1 MGVQRYRFFCCGCGA
16 NAAAGDREGDDDGD
30 FGVFE
35 EKVEK
40 GAEAGPRG
48 LSWAQV
54 EAMTGGFTSAVVGE
68 GGFSTVYLARL
79 SGALAAVKVHR
90 SSERLHR
97 VFRQELDA
105 LQRVRHPHIVRLLG
119 FCDQQEEG
127 VLVLEFAANGN
138 LHERLHG
145 GGKAAG
151 TMPWARRVSVALQVA
166 RALEYLHDQC
176 EPQVV
181 HGDVKASNV
190 LLDASMAAKLCDF
203 GSARMGF
210 SAAVRPRSSAH
221 TMLGSP
227 GYVDPHYIRSGVV
240 TKKSDV
246 YSFGVLLLEIMSARR
261 VLDMTSPAGPV
272 LITDWAW
279 TLVKAGQA
287 REVLDEA
294 LSTAESPRSGVM
306 EKFVLVGIL
315 CAHVMVALRPTI
327 GDAVRM
333 LEGDMDVPE
342 LPDRPLPYGH
352 SLMFS
357 EAGSNFSASPA
368 FSGPLAPFID
378 NGDMLR

>member
-1 MGVQRYRFFCCGCGA
+1 MGVQRYRFFLCGCGT
-16 NAAAGDREGDDDGD
+16 NAAAADLEGEDDSDYS
-30 FGVFE
+30 GVGVL
-35 EKVEK
+35 EKVGK
-40 GAEAGPRG
+40 GDEAGARP
-48 LSWAQV
+48 LSWTQV

-97 VFRQELDA
+97 VFRQELDT
-105 LQRVRHPHIVRLLG
+105 LLRVRHPHIVRLLG

-145 GGKAAG
+145 GGKAAAA
-151 TMPWARRVSVALQVA
+151 MPWARRVSVALQVA

-190 LLDASMAAKLCDF
+190 LLDASMSAKLCDF

-246 YSFGVLLLEIMSARR
+246 YSFGVLLLELLTGMEAFCAEEGRLLTAVLAPRLRGNNPCDAR
-261 VLDMTSPAGPV
+261 G
-272 LITDWAW
+272 
-279 TLVKAGQA
+279 LV
-287 REVLDEA
+287 DERLGTAYDAAEADAVAA
-294 LSTAESPRSGVM
+294 LAAAC
-306 EKFVLVGIL
+306 VGENPS
-315 CAHVMVALRPTI
+315 LRPSMADVVRTLEQSAQASI
-327 GDAVRM
+327 SAVEKRS
-333 LEGDMDVPE
+333 D
-342 LPDRPLPYGH
+342 
-352 SLMFS
+352 
-357 EAGSNFSASPA
+357 GS
-368 FSGPLAPFID
+368 GKV
-378 NGDMLR
+378 

>member
-16 NAAAGDREGDDDGD
+16 NAAAGGDREGEDDGD
-30 FGVFE
+30 FGAFDD
-35 EKVEK
+35 KAEK
-40 GAEAGPRG
+40 GVEAGPRG

-105 LQRVRHPHIVRLLG
+105 LQRVRHPHIVRLLA

-166 RALEYLHDQC
+166 RALEYLHDRC

-190 LLDASMAAKLCDF
+190 LLDASMSAKLCDF

-246 YSFGVLLLEIMSARR
+246 YSFGVLLLELLTGMEAFCAEEGR
-261 VLDMTSPAGPV
+261 
-272 LITDWAW
+272 LITAV
-279 TLVKAGQA
+279 LAPRLRAGGDPPSCDA
-287 REVLDEA
+287 RGMVDERLGTAYDAAEAAAVAA
-294 LSTAESPRSGVM
+294 LAAAC
-306 EKFVLVGIL
+306 VGENPS
-315 CAHVMVALRPTI
+315 LRPSMADVVRTLGQCAQGSI
-327 GDAVRM
+327 SAVGRRS
-333 LEGDMDVPE
+333 D
-342 LPDRPLPYGH
+342 GH
-352 SLMFS
+352 
-357 EAGSNFSASPA
+357 AKV
-368 FSGPLAPFID
+368 
-378 NGDMLR
+378 

>member
-16 NAAAGDREGDDDGD
+16 NAAAGGRERDEDGVSD
-30 FGVFE
+30 G
-35 EKVEK
+35 KAEK
-40 GAEAGPRG
+40 GVEAGPRG

-105 LQRVRHPHIVRLLG
+105 LQRVRHPHIVRLLA
-119 FCDQQEEG
+119 FCDQQDEG

-166 RALEYLHDQC
+166 RALEHLHDRC

-190 LLDASMAAKLCDF
+190 LLDASMSAKLCDF

-210 SAAVRPRSSAH
+210 SAAVRPRSSAR

-246 YSFGVLLLEIMSARR
+246 YSFGVLLLELLTGMEAFCAEEGRLLTSVVAPRLRAGDPPCDAR
-261 VLDMTSPAGPV
+261 G
-272 LITDWAW
+272 
-279 TLVKAGQA
+279 LV
-287 REVLDEA
+287 DERLGTAYDAAEAAAVAA
-294 LSTAESPRSGVM
+294 LAAAC
-306 EKFVLVGIL
+306 VGDNPS
-315 CAHVMVALRPTI
+315 LRPSMADVVRTLEQRAQGSI
-327 GDAVRM
+327 SAVERRSD
-333 LEGDMDVPE
+333 GQRKV
-342 LPDRPLPYGH
+342 
-352 SLMFS
+352 
-357 EAGSNFSASPA
+357 
-368 FSGPLAPFID
+368 
-378 NGDMLR
+378 

>member
-1 MGVQRYRFFCCGCGA
+1 MGQRYRYFCCGCGTSV
-16 NAAAGDREGDDDGD
+16 AAGDREGEDDVDAGAGGYDVREDG
-30 FGVFE
+30 GKE
-35 EKVEK
+35 G
-40 GAEAGPRG
+40 GAVVARQ
-48 LSWAQV
+48 LSWGQV
-54 EAMTGGFTSAVVGE
+54 EAMTGGFSSAVVGE
-68 GGFSTVYLARL
+68 GGFSTVYLGRI
-79 SGALAAVKVHR
+79 SGAFAAVKVHR

-105 LQRVRHPHIVRLLG
+105 LLRVRHPHIVRLLA
-119 FCDQQEEG
+119 FCEQQEEG

-190 LLDASMAAKLCDF
+190 LLDAAMSAKLCDF

-227 GYVDPHYIRSGVV
+227 GYVDPHYIRSGMV

-246 YSFGVLLLEIMSARR
+246 YSFGVLLLELLTGMEAFSADEGRLLTV
-261 VLDMTSPAGPV
+261 VLAPLLKSAAPCDAR
-272 LITDWAW
+272 A
-279 TLVKAGQA
+279 LV
-287 REVLDEA
+287 DERLGSAYDAAEASAVSA
-294 LSTAESPRSGVM
+294 LAASC
-306 EKFVLVGIL
+306 VGENPS
-315 CAHVMVALRPTI
+315 LRPSMADVVRTLEQSAQASI
-327 GDAVRM
+327 SAVGKRS
-333 LEGDMDVPE
+333 D
-342 LPDRPLPYGH
+342 GH
-352 SLMFS
+352 RKL
-357 EAGSNFSASPA
+357 
-368 FSGPLAPFID
+368 
-378 NGDMLR
+378 

>member
-1 MGVQRYRFFCCGCGA
+1 MGVQRYKLFFCGCGA
-16 NAAAGDREGDDDGD
+16 NAAAGDREVADDDAD
-30 FGVFE
+30 FGAVFD
-35 EKVEK
+35 EKAT
-40 GAEAGPRG
+40 AEAGPRS

-54 EAMTGGFTSAVVGE
+54 EAMTGRFTSAVVGE

-105 LQRVRHPHIVRLLG
+105 LQRVRHPHIVRLLA

-145 GGKAAG
+145 GGKAGA
-151 TMPWARRVSVALQVA
+151 TMPWARRVTVALQVA
-166 RALEYLHDQC
+166 QALEYLHDRC

-190 LLDASMAAKLCDF
+190 LLDASMSAKLCDF

-210 SAAVRPRSSAH
+210 SAAVRAPRSSAR

-246 YSFGVLLLEIMSARR
+246 YSFGVLLLELLTGMEAFCADEGGRLLTA
-261 VLDMTSPAGPV
+261 VLAPR
-272 LITDWAW
+272 L
-279 TLVKAGQA
+279 
-287 REVLDEA
+287 
-294 LSTAESPRSGVM
+294 RSGGGDARG
-306 EKFVLVGIL
+306 LVDERLGT
-315 CAHVMVALRPTI
+315 AYDAAEAAAVAELAAACVGENPSLRPSMA
-327 GDAVRM
+327 DVVRT
-333 LEGDMDVPE
+333 LEQSGQGSIFTVGRRSD
-342 LPDRPLPYGH
+342 GH
-352 SLMFS
+352 
-357 EAGSNFSASPA
+357 GKV
-368 FSGPLAPFID
+368 
-378 NGDMLR
+378 

>member
-1 MGVQRYRFFCCGCGA
+1 MGQRYRYFCCGCGA
-16 NAAAGDREGDDDGD
+16 NAAAGDREVEEEADCGAGVTDGI
-30 FGVFE
+30 
-35 EKVEK
+35 K
-40 GAEAGPRG
+40 GGAAGPRR

-54 EAMTGGFTSAVVGE
+54 EGMTGGFTSAVVGE

-105 LQRVRHPHIVRLLG
+105 LLRVRHPHIVRLLA

-127 VLVLEFAANGN
+127 MLVLEFAANGN

-151 TMPWARRVSVALQVA
+151 TMQWARRVSVALQVA
-166 RALEYLHDQC
+166 RALEYLHDRC

-190 LLDASMAAKLCDF
+190 LLDAAMSAKLCDF

-246 YSFGVLLLEIMSARR
+246 YSFGVLLLELLTGMEAFCAEDGRLLTA
-261 VLDMTSPAGPV
+261 VLAPR
-272 LITDWAW
+272 L
-279 TLVKAGQA
+279 KAGAAPRDA
-287 REVLDEA
+287 RGLVDERLGSAYDAAEASAVTA
-294 LSTAESPRSGVM
+294 LAASC
-306 EKFVLVGIL
+306 VGENPS
-315 CAHVMVALRPTI
+315 LRPSMA
-327 GDAVRM
+327 DVVRT
-333 LEGDMDVPE
+333 LEQSAQGSISTVRKRSD
-342 LPDRPLPYGH
+342 GH
-352 SLMFS
+352 RKL
-357 EAGSNFSASPA
+357 
-368 FSGPLAPFID
+368 
-378 NGDMLR
+378 

>member
-1 MGVQRYRFFCCGCGA
+1 MGVQRYKLFLCGCGA
-16 NAAAGDREGDDDGD
+16 NAAAGDGEED
-30 FGVFE
+30 FAAFE
-35 EKVEK
+35 EKV
-40 GAEAGPRG
+40 AEAGPRG

-54 EAMTGGFTSAVVGE
+54 EAMTAGFTSAVVGE

-105 LQRVRHPHIVRLLG
+105 LQRLRHPHIVRLLA

-145 GGKAAG
+145 GGKAGG
-151 TMPWARRVSVALQVA
+151 TMPWARRVTVAVQVA
-166 RALEYLHDQC
+166 RALEYLHDRC

-190 LLDASMAAKLCDF
+190 LLDASMCAKLCDF

-246 YSFGVLLLEIMSARR
+246 YSFGVLLLELLTGMEAFSPPGDGAGGRLLTA
-261 VLDMTSPAGPV
+261 VLAPR
-272 LITDWAW
+272 L
-279 TLVKAGQA
+279 KAGAGGGGDARGLVDERLGTAYDA
-287 REVLDEA
+287 REAAAVAA
-294 LSTAESPRSGVM
+294 LAAAC
-306 EKFVLVGIL
+306 VGENPS
-315 CAHVMVALRPTI
+315 LRPSMADVVRALEQGGQGSI
-327 GDAVRM
+327 AAVGRRS
-333 LEGDMDVPE
+333 D
-342 LPDRPLPYGH
+342 GH
-352 SLMFS
+352 
-357 EAGSNFSASPA
+357 GKV
-368 FSGPLAPFID
+368 
-378 NGDMLR
+378 